1 VVLETKGLSLEQIAR
16 LFERPGDGGLERRLG
31 ALEAAH
37 GALAARVAEMEGA
50 RGGERIEGPA
60 ASASA

>member
-1 VVLETKGLSLEQIAR
+1 MLT
-16 LFERPGDGGLERRLG
+16 GGLGRRLR

-37 GALAARVAEMEGA
+37 GALAARMEEMEGA
-50 RGGERIEGPA
+50 RGGERKGPA